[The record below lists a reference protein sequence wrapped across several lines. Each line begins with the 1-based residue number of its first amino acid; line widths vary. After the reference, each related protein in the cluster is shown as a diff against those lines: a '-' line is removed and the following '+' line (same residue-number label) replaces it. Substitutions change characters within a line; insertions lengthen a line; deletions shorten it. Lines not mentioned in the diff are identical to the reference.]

1 MNGELTK
8 RQVRHGGGGNFIGHF
23 CSLKMD
29 RMVSFESLLERDLIF
44 LLDFDANVLGYEE
57 QPFSLPVRSN
67 GRRRSYTPDFLIYT
81 KSGKLLVEVKPTQFV
96 DKPGNR
102 TKFRAAERL
111 CESRA
116 WKFQILTE
124 KEIRRGCRL
133 ANVKL
138 LTQYARFPVDLHLE
152 AKILS
157 TLGEATV
164 PLSIEKLLEIGRG
177 DKRGELLTA
186 IYRLAFFQMVDLHL
200 DEAPLSISSR
210 VSLLSADNTLE
221 ICSLFP
227 PSKD

>member
-8 RQVRHGGGGNFIGHF
+8 RQVRHGGGGNFIGYF

-29 RMVSFESLLERDLIF
+29 RMVCFESLLERDLIF
-44 LLDFDANVLGYEE
+44 LLDFDANVLSYEA

-102 TKFRAAERL
+102 TKFRAADRL

-133 ANVKL
+133 ANVKK
-138 LTQYARFPVDLHLE
+138 LTQYARLPVDLLLE

-157 TLGEATV
+157 TLGEAPV
-164 PLSIEKLLEIGRG
+164 PLSIEKLLEILCG
-177 DKRGELLTA
+177 DKPGELVAA
-186 IYRLAFFQMVDLHL
+186 IYRLAFFHKVNLHL
-200 DEAPLSISSR
+200 DEARLSIRSQ
-210 VSLLSADNTLE
+210 VSLFSTDNTPE
-221 ICSLFP
+221 ICSLFA